1 MKAII
6 DKLPNFDTVI
16 KSSGFAV
23 FVMFAMMSA
32 MAYTLWNQY
41 NNMNERLTKL
51 EQEVI
56 ECYKDNMIHN
66 QGIIER
72 LSLIHI
78 SEPTRQAEQI
88 TKYEYDCV
96 FFLGLI

>member
-51 EQEVI
+51 EREVI
-56 ECYKDNMIHN
+56 ECYRDNMVHN

-72 LSLIHI
+72 N
-78 SEPTRQAEQI
+78 
-88 TKYEYDCV
+88 TKVMEEV
-96 FFLGLI
+96 LNNLNNK

>member
-1 MKAII
+1 MKTII

-51 EQEVI
+51 EREVI
-56 ECYKDNMIHN
+56 ECYRDNMVHN

-72 LSLIHI
+72 N
-78 SEPTRQAEQI
+78 
-88 TKYEYDCV
+88 TKVMEEV
-96 FFLGLI
+96 LNNLNNK

>member
-23 FVMFAMMSA
+23 FVMFSMMAA

-41 NNMNERLTKL
+41 NNMNQRLTKL

-56 ECYKDNMIHN
+56 ECYKENMLHN

-72 LSLIHI
+72 N
-78 SEPTRQAEQI
+78 
-88 TKYEYDCV
+88 TKVMEEV
-96 FFLGLI
+96 LNNLNIK

>member
-1 MKAII
+1 MKTLI
-6 DKLPNFDTVI
+6 DKLPNFDSVI

-51 EQEVI
+51 EREVI
-56 ECYKDNMIHN
+56 ECYRDNMVHN

-72 LSLIHI
+72 N
-78 SEPTRQAEQI
+78 
-88 TKYEYDCV
+88 TKVMEEV
-96 FFLGLI
+96 LNNLNIK

>member
-6 DKLPNFDTVI
+6 DKLPNFDTLI

-41 NNMNERLTKL
+41 NNMNDRLTKL

-56 ECYKDNMIHN
+56 ECYKENMLHN

-72 LSLIHI
+72 N
-78 SEPTRQAEQI
+78 
-88 TKYEYDCV
+88 TKVMEEV
-96 FFLGLI
+96 LNNLNIK

>member
-1 MKAII
+1 MKAVI
-6 DKLPNFDTVI
+6 DKMPNFDTVI

-41 NNMNERLTKL
+41 NNMNSRLTKL

-56 ECYKDNMIHN
+56 ECYKENMLHN

-72 LSLIHI
+72 N
-78 SEPTRQAEQI
+78 
-88 TKYEYDCV
+88 TKVMEEV
-96 FFLGLI
+96 MINLKTK

>member
-1 MKAII
+1 MKSVI
-6 DKLPNFDTVI
+6 DKLPNFDSVI

-56 ECYKDNMIHN
+56 ECYKENMLHN
-66 QGIIER
+66 KSIIER
-72 LSLIHI
+72 N
-78 SEPTRQAEQI
+78 
-88 TKYEYDCV
+88 TKVMEEV
-96 FFLGLI
+96 MNNIKIK

>member
-6 DKLPNFDTVI
+6 DKLPNFDTLI

-41 NNMNERLTKL
+41 NNMNDRLTKL

-56 ECYKDNMIHN
+56 ECYKENMLHN

-72 LSLIHI
+72 NTKVMEEVLNNLNIKSVSYTHLTL
-78 SEPTRQAEQI
+78 PTKRI
-88 TKYEYDCV
+88 V
-96 FFLGLI
+96 

>member
-1 MKAII
+1 MKSVI
-6 DKLPNFDTVI
+6 DKLPNFDSVN

-41 NNMNERLTKL
+41 NNMNDRLTKL

-56 ECYKDNMIHN
+56 ECYKENMLHN

-72 LSLIHI
+72 N
-78 SEPTRQAEQI
+78 
-88 TKYEYDCV
+88 TKVMEEV
-96 FFLGLI
+96 MNNLKIK

>member
-6 DKLPNFDTVI
+6 DKLPNFDSVI

-41 NNMNERLTKL
+41 NNMNDRLTKL

-56 ECYKDNMIHN
+56 ECYKENMLHN

-72 LSLIHI
+72 N
-78 SEPTRQAEQI
+78 
-88 TKYEYDCV
+88 TKVMEEV
-96 FFLGLI
+96 MINLKTK

>member
-1 MKAII
+1 MKTLI

-51 EQEVI
+51 EREVI
-56 ECYKDNMIHN
+56 ECYRDNMVHN

-72 LSLIHI
+72 N
-78 SEPTRQAEQI
+78 
-88 TKYEYDCV
+88 TKVMEEV
-96 FFLGLI
+96 LNNLNIK

>member
-41 NNMNERLTKL
+41 NNMNDRLTKL

-56 ECYKDNMIHN
+56 ECYKENMLHN

-72 LSLIHI
+72 N
-78 SEPTRQAEQI
+78 
-88 TKYEYDCV
+88 TKVMEEV
-96 FFLGLI
+96 MNNLKN

>member
-6 DKLPNFDTVI
+6 DKLPNFDSVI

-23 FVMFAMMSA
+23 FVMFSMMSA

-41 NNMNERLTKL
+41 NRMNDRLTKL
-51 EQEVI
+51 EREVI
-56 ECYKDNMIHN
+56 ECYKDNMVHN

-72 LSLIHI
+72 N
-78 SEPTRQAEQI
+78 
-88 TKYEYDCV
+88 TKVMEEV
-96 FFLGLI
+96 LNNLNIK

>member
-1 MKAII
+1 MKTII
-6 DKLPNFDTVI
+6 DKLPNFDSVI

-32 MAYTLWNQY
+32 MAYTLWSQY

-51 EQEVI
+51 EREVI
-56 ECYKDNMIHN
+56 ECYKDNMVNN

-72 LSLIHI
+72 N
-78 SEPTRQAEQI
+78 
-88 TKYEYDCV
+88 TKVMEEV
-96 FFLGLI
+96 LNNLNIK

>member
-1 MKAII
+1 MKAVL

-41 NNMNERLTKL
+41 NNMNDRLTKL

-56 ECYKDNMIHN
+56 ECYKENMLHN

-72 LSLIHI
+72 N
-78 SEPTRQAEQI
+78 
-88 TKYEYDCV
+88 TKVMEEV
-96 FFLGLI
+96 MNNLKIK

>member
-1 MKAII
+1 MKAVI
-6 DKLPNFDTVI
+6 DKLPNFDSVI

-41 NNMNERLTKL
+41 NNMNSRLTKL

-56 ECYKDNMIHN
+56 ECYKENMLHN

-72 LSLIHI
+72 N
-78 SEPTRQAEQI
+78 
-88 TKYEYDCV
+88 TKVMEEV
-96 FFLGLI
+96 MNNLKTK

>member
-1 MKAII
+1 MKAVI
-6 DKLPNFDTVI
+6 DKLPNFDSVF

-41 NNMNERLTKL
+41 NNMNDRLTKL

-56 ECYKDNMIHN
+56 ECYKENMLHN

-72 LSLIHI
+72 N
-78 SEPTRQAEQI
+78 
-88 TKYEYDCV
+88 TKVMEEV
-96 FFLGLI
+96 MNNLKIK

>member
-6 DKLPNFDTVI
+6 EKLPNFDSVI

-32 MAYTLWNQY
+32 MAYTLWSQY

-51 EQEVI
+51 EREVI
-56 ECYKDNMIHN
+56 ECYKDNMVNN

-72 LSLIHI
+72 N
-78 SEPTRQAEQI
+78 
-88 TKYEYDCV
+88 TKVMEEV
-96 FFLGLI
+96 LNNLNIK

>member
-6 DKLPNFDTVI
+6 DKLPNFDTLI

-51 EQEVI
+51 EREVI
-56 ECYKDNMIHN
+56 ECYRDNMVHN

-72 LSLIHI
+72 N
-78 SEPTRQAEQI
+78 
-88 TKYEYDCV
+88 TKVMEEV
-96 FFLGLI
+96 LNNLNIK

>member
-1 MKAII
+1 MKAFI
-6 DKLPNFDTVI
+6 DKLPNFDSVI

-41 NNMNERLTKL
+41 NNMNDRLTKL

-56 ECYKDNMIHN
+56 ECYKENMLHN

-72 LSLIHI
+72 N
-78 SEPTRQAEQI
+78 
-88 TKYEYDCV
+88 TKVMEEV
-96 FFLGLI
+96 MNNLKIK

>member
-1 MKAII
+1 MKAVI

-41 NNMNERLTKL
+41 NNMNDRLTKL

-56 ECYKDNMIHN
+56 ECYKENMLHN

-72 LSLIHI
+72 N
-78 SEPTRQAEQI
+78 
-88 TKYEYDCV
+88 TKVMEEV
-96 FFLGLI
+96 MNNLKN

>member
-1 MKAII
+1 MKAFI
-6 DKLPNFDTVI
+6 DKLPNFDSVI

-23 FVMFAMMSA
+23 FVMFSMMSA

-56 ECYKDNMIHN
+56 ECYKENMLHN

-72 LSLIHI
+72 N
-78 SEPTRQAEQI
+78 
-88 TKYEYDCV
+88 TKVMEEV
-96 FFLGLI
+96 MNNLKIK

>member
-1 MKAII
+1 MKTII
-6 DKLPNFDTVI
+6 DKLPNFDSVI

-41 NNMNERLTKL
+41 NSMNERLTKL
-51 EQEVI
+51 EREVI
-56 ECYKDNMIHN
+56 ECYRDNMVHN

-72 LSLIHI
+72 N
-78 SEPTRQAEQI
+78 
-88 TKYEYDCV
+88 TKVMEEV
-96 FFLGLI
+96 LNNLNIK

>member
-6 DKLPNFDTVI
+6 DKLPNFDSVI

-41 NNMNERLTKL
+41 NNMNDRLTKL

-56 ECYKDNMIHN
+56 ECYKENMLHN

-72 LSLIHI
+72 N
-78 SEPTRQAEQI
+78 
-88 TKYEYDCV
+88 TKVMEEV
-96 FFLGLI
+96 LNNLNIK

>member
-1 MKAII
+1 MKTLIE
-6 DKLPNFDTVI
+6 KLPNFDTII

-32 MAYTLWNQY
+32 MAYTLWSQY

-51 EQEVI
+51 EREVI
-56 ECYKDNMIHN
+56 ECYKDNMVHN

-72 LSLIHI
+72 N
-78 SEPTRQAEQI
+78 
-88 TKYEYDCV
+88 TKVMEEV
-96 FFLGLI
+96 LNNLNIK

>member
-1 MKAII
+1 MKAVL

-41 NNMNERLTKL
+41 NNMNDRLTKL

-56 ECYKDNMIHN
+56 ECYKENMLHN

-72 LSLIHI
+72 N
-78 SEPTRQAEQI
+78 
-88 TKYEYDCV
+88 TKVMEEV
-96 FFLGLI
+96 MNNLKN

>member
-1 MKAII
+1 MKAVL

-23 FVMFAMMSA
+23 SVMFAMMSA

-56 ECYKDNMIHN
+56 ECYKENMLHN

-72 LSLIHI
+72 N
-78 SEPTRQAEQI
+78 
-88 TKYEYDCV
+88 TKVMEEV
-96 FFLGLI
+96 MNNLKIK

>member
-1 MKAII
+1 MKTLI
-6 DKLPNFDTVI
+6 DKLPNFDTLI

-41 NNMNERLTKL
+41 NNMNDRLTKL

-72 LSLIHI
+72 N
-78 SEPTRQAEQI
+78 
-88 TKYEYDCV
+88 TKVMEEV
-96 FFLGLI
+96 LNNLNIK

>member
-1 MKAII
+1 MKAVIE
-6 DKLPNFDTVI
+6 KLPNFDSVI

-41 NNMNERLTKL
+41 NNMNDRLTKL

-56 ECYKDNMIHN
+56 ECYKENMLHN

-72 LSLIHI
+72 N
-78 SEPTRQAEQI
+78 
-88 TKYEYDCV
+88 TKVMEEV
-96 FFLGLI
+96 MNNLKIK